1 MLLSQFIVGGFF
13 LILFMLPSQ
22 AQAGCNTDGC
32 PEGMTCI
39 RVYDAT
45 ENTTTNIF
53 RCEVDR
59 GFVGPPGPVNHCG
72 NRCAVSDCINVN
84 GGNGW
89 VCRSEM
95 TGGGGGCA
103 EYQQLQEQCSAQIT
117 DTAYT
122 CDEKN
127 DSGMSGVAN
136 TASQLSLM
144 FGQQTAASIQAAC
157 SKMASLS
164 AAANAAVAAYRLTC
178 SSSINSCH
186 SACGALVE
194 WVNRN
199 PTCVQASGGS
209 ISISSAESQAKRCS
223 DFENKVQEANQAIAN
238 FGNTMQNASQ
248 CASLTSGD
256 STPIPEICKTNPN
269 LPGCSAA
276 GPVDCTKPEMASN
289 KVCICAKS
297 PTDPVCL
304 NTKSGGGTFVGS
316 SLDSSSRLTAKG
328 GDGLSG
334 DLPGLPS
341 ISPGKPGSG
350 GAGEAVDGKQGGGAG
365 LAGGGG
371 GSGGGGDSGG
381 GSGGDGEGLDGVQVT
396 AGFYG
401 GGGGSFGSYGG
412 GAAGGGGRPG
422 AGAAGTATTKGGP
435 DLSKFLPGGQYDP
448 KRGISGMGGADGIT
462 GPHSNIWQKIQNR
475 YRVMT
480 PTLLP

>member
-1 MLLSQFIVGGFF
+1 MLLSQFIVGGLFLVFF
-13 LILFMLPSQ
+13 LLPSH
-22 AQAGCNTDGC
+22 ALANCAIYGCG
-32 PEGMTCI
+32 EGQKCV
-39 RVYDAT
+39 RVYDSS
-45 ENTTTNIF
+45 ENTTTNIY

-59 GFVGPPGPVNHCG
+59 GFVGPPSPSNNCN
-72 NRCAVSDCINVN
+72 NRCSTNDCINVN

-89 VCRSEM
+89 ICRNEM
-95 TGGGGGCA
+95 SGGGAGCG
-103 EYQQLQEQCSAQIT
+103 EYQQLQEQCRAQIT
-117 DTAYT
+117 DTSYT

-127 DSGMSGVAN
+127 DSGMSQVAN

-186 SACGALVE
+186 SACDAVVE

-199 PTCVQASGGS
+199 PACVQASGGA
-209 ISISSAESQAKRCS
+209 ISLSSAETQAKRCS
-223 DFENKVQEANQAIAN
+223 DFESKVAEANQAISN
-238 FGNTMQNASQ
+238 FGGTMQNASQ

-256 STPIPEICKTNPN
+256 TTEIPEICKTNPN
-269 LPGCSAA
+269 LPGCSNT

-289 KVCICAKS
+289 KVCICSKN
-297 PTDPVCL
+297 PTDPTCL
-304 NTKSGGGTFVGS
+304 GSNSTGGSFVSS

-334 DLPGLPS
+334 DLPGLPGVT
-341 ISPGKPGSG
+341 PGKPGSG

-365 LAGGGG
+365 LSGGGG
-371 GSGGGGDSGG
+371 GSGGGGESGG
-381 GSGGDGEGLDGVQVT
+381 GSGESGSLDDVKVT

-401 GGGGSFGSYGG
+401 GGGGSFGGYGG
-412 GAAGGGGRPG
+412 GSAGGGAGRPG
-422 AGAAGTATTKGGP
+422 VGAAGAAAGKGGP
-435 DLSKFLPGGQYDP
+435 DLSKFLPGGQFDP
-448 KRGISGMGGADGIT
+448 KRGISGVGGADGIT